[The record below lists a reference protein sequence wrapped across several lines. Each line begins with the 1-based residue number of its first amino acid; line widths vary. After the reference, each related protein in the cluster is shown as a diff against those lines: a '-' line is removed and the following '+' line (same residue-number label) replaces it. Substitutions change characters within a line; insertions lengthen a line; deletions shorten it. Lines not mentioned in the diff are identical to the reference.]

1 MSSFCW
7 PSRRVNVVGT
17 VPLAV
22 TSRMKLPCCGL
33 DSTPLA
39 CTLVTSDRLNCALK
53 NDVALADTCDG
64 SMPAASRDSI
74 SAVASSAACIAVRA
88 ALPRL

>member
-1 MSSFCW
+1 M
-7 PSRRVNVVGT
+7 NVVGT

-22 TSRMKLPCCGL
+22 TSRMKLPACGL
-33 DSTPLA
+33 CSTPST
-39 CTLVTSDRLNCALK
+39 CRLVTSGRLNCALK
-53 NDVALADTCDG
+53 NEVALADTCAG

-74 SAVASSAACIAVRA
+74 SAVASSAASIAVRA